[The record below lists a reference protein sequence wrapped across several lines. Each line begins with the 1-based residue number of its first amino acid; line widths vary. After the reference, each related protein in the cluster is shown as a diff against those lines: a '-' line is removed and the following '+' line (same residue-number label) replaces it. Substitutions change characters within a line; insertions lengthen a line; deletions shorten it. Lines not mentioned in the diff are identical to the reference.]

1 MALIDTD
8 TLKNI
13 FFWGF
18 IITILA
24 ILVLGKLTRDNV
36 ILILIIT
43 IVVVLLDILYRT
55 YQEQGEKQDD
65 PNKDFPSD
73 RYMDSVGGVCPD
85 YWTVKEYD
93 RFGNPTCQNTFGIP
107 VVPKT
112 IKTIE
117 NEDGTQKNI
126 KYPFCFSKD
135 STDTVKFK
143 KITWPIDDDKL
154 HKSLQCNWV
163 RNCGPADG
171 TRASWIGIDSKC

>member
-1 MALIDTD
+1 MASIDTD

-24 ILVLGKLTRDNV
+24 ILILGKLTRDNV

-55 YQEQGEKQDD
+55 YQEQGDEQND

-85 YWTVKEYD
+85 YWTVKKYD

-112 IKTIE
+112 KKSG
-117 NEDGTQKNI
+117 NRYK
-126 KYPFCFSKD
+126 KCFDEK
-135 STDTVKFK
+135 STDTVTFK

-154 HKSLQCNWV
+154 HGSQQCKWV

-171 TRASWIGIDSKC
+171 SRASWIGIDSKC

>member
-1 MALIDTD
+1 MASINTD
-8 TLKNI
+8 TIKNI

-18 IITILA
+18 IIVILA
-24 ILVLGKLTRDNV
+24 ILILGKLTRDNV

-55 YQEQGEKQDD
+55 YQDQGDSQDD

-73 RYMDSVGGVCPD
+73 KYMDSVGGVCPD

-112 IKTIE
+112 K
-117 NEDGTQKNI
+117 KNGNTYE
-126 KYPFCFSKD
+126 KCFNKD
-135 STDTVKFK
+135 STDTVTFK

-154 HKSLQCNWV
+154 HSSPQCKWV

-171 TRASWIGIDSKC
+171 SRGSWIGVGDKC

>member
-1 MALIDTD
+1 MASIDTE

-55 YQEQGEKQDD
+55 YQEQGDEQDD
-65 PNKDFPSD
+65 PHKDFPSD

-93 RFGNPTCQNTFGIP
+93 RYGNPTCQNTFGIP

-112 IKTIE
+112 KNNGKTY
-117 NEDGTQKNI
+117 DK
-126 KYPFCFSKD
+126 CFDKD
-135 STDTVKFK
+135 STNTITFK
-143 KITWPIDDDKL
+143 KISWPIDDDKL
-154 HKSLQCNWV
+154 HSSSQCKWV
-163 RNCGPADG
+163 RNCGPANG
-171 TRASWIGIDSKC
+171 SRASWIGIGDKC

>member
-1 MALIDTD
+1 MASIDTD

-55 YQEQGEKQDD
+55 YQEQGDKQDD

-93 RFGNPTCQNTFGIP
+93 RFGNPTCQNTFGIQ

-112 IKTIE
+112 KKSGKTY
-117 NEDGTQKNI
+117 K
-126 KYPFCFSKD
+126 KCFDKD
-135 STDTVKFK
+135 STDTVTFK

-154 HKSLQCNWV
+154 HGSQQCKWV

-171 TRASWIGIDSKC
+171 SRASWIGIDSKC